1 VSRVIGLTGGIASG
15 KSTVAQILAEKGAWI
30 VDADQLARDVVGV
43 GSPALAEIS
52 QSFGSGV
59 IAEDGSLDRPQLGRL
74 VFADAEAR
82 ERLNGIVHPR
92 VLELSRQ
99 EIRQAQ
105 ESGAQLVVYDVPLLY
120 ETERSG
126 EFDGTLVVWVDPLT
140 QLLRLRQRTGLTED
154 EGRQRIASQMPLT
167 RKRELA
173 TWVIDNSGSLEAT
186 QAQVESLWASDFS
199 QNS

>member
-15 KSTVAQILAEKGAWI
+15 KSTVAQLLAEKGAWI
-30 VDADQLARDVVGV
+30 VDADHLARVVVGV
-43 GSPALAEIS
+43 SSPALAEIS
-52 QSFGSGV
+52 QSFGPGV

-82 ERLNGIVHPR
+82 KRLNGIVHPR

-120 ETERSG
+120 ETARSG
-126 EFDGTLVVWVDPLT
+126 EFDGTLIVWVDPLT

-154 EGRQRIASQMPLT
+154 EGRQRIASQMPLN

-173 TWVIDNSGSLEAT
+173 TWVVDNSGSREAT
-186 QAQVESLWASDFS
+186 QAQVESLWASDFA

>member
-173 TWVIDNSGSLEAT
+173 TWVVDNSGSREAT
-186 QAQVESLWASDFS
+186 QAQVESLWASEFS